1 MPIKVCVVT
10 KLSIPDFRLPL
21 SLLDSTPRS
30 ALVDLELRAV
40 NPSLVLL
47 QSTGDVG
54 FPVPVAARVIPVTNG
69 APAGDS
75 SPLSTHFCY
84 LSVWFVVWVGV
95 GISVISV
102 VKSSCYGNNLK
113 T

>member
-1 MPIKVCVVT
+1 MVT

-75 SPLSTHFCY
+75 SPLSTHFLLPFGLLFGFGFVLLLLR
-84 LSVWFVVWVGV
+84 LSSLLVM
-95 GISVISV
+95 VI
-102 VKSSCYGNNLK
+102 